1 MSELLNAADQIVPYV
16 ASTGVAVIATAQADF
31 AQNTLDR
38 GKKLVRALLHRGEDD
53 VPPDEQEQVAALR
66 NLSRPAVEELVVAI
80 DAWLSTGDLTQNSL
94 RHHVEEAA
102 RARGGERGEHNSG
115 TGHGTYAIG
124 VGKLEGGLTINHRPT
139 EGP

>member
-1 MSELLNAADQIVPYV
+1 MSELLDAADQIVPYV
-16 ASTGVAVIATAQADF
+16 ASTGVAVIAAAQADF

-80 DAWLSTGDLTQNSL
+80 DAWLSTEDLTQSCL

-102 RARGGERGEHNSG
+102 RARGREHNSG
-115 TGHGTYAIG
+115 RGYGTYAIG
-124 VGKLEGGLTINHRPT
+124 IGTLEGGLTINHHPT
-139 EGP
+139 ESP